1 VFNPFQLQEQL
12 VGMMSWSP
20 AELVAEAL
28 EQVNFLVIELNRL
41 FTMSFLETQQAVVFG
56 EQAFGTIGLVIMA
69 DLVALLAL

>member
-1 VFNPFQLQEQL
+1 
-12 VGMMSWSP
+12 MMSWSP